1 MGIGKETIWREVKTK
16 GLNLGALADNLMI
29 KTRGGGIMQNF
40 RLRNL
45 LLAVIIGFIFSMPA
59 AELQAAR
66 PGSTAYTKD
75 AIGLRAEP
83 KLTASVIATLAAGV
97 LVTVNYCSE
106 GWCNVST
113 KGLTG
118 FVFEKFLTRKTP
130 PPRTDQDRGQKN
142 PQGQ

>member
-1 MGIGKETIWREVKTK
+1 
-16 GLNLGALADNLMI
+16 
-29 KTRGGGIMQNF
+29 MQNF

-45 LLAVIIGFIFSMPA
+45 LLAVVIGFIFSMPVV
-59 AELQAAR
+59 ELQAAR
-66 PGSTAYTKD
+66 PGTTAYITD

-83 KLTASVIATLAAGV
+83 KPTANVIATLAAGV
-97 LVTVNYCSE
+97 LVTVNHCSE

-118 FVFEKFLTRKTP
+118 FVLEKFLIRKTP
-130 PPRTDQDRGQKN
+130 PPRTDQGRGQKT

>member
-1 MGIGKETIWREVKTK
+1 
-16 GLNLGALADNLMI
+16 
-29 KTRGGGIMQNF
+29 MQNC
-40 RLRNL
+40 RLPNL
-45 LLAVIIGFIFSMPA
+45 LLFVIIGFIFSMPV

-66 PGSTAYTKD
+66 PGTTAYTAYTKD

-83 KLTASVIATLAAGV
+83 KLTADVIATLAAGV
-97 LVTVNYCSE
+97 RVRVHYCSE

-118 FVFEKFLTRKTP
+118 FVLEKFLIRKTL
-130 PPRTDQDRGQKN
+130 PPRTDQGRGHEN

>member
-1 MGIGKETIWREVKTK
+1 
-16 GLNLGALADNLMI
+16 
-29 KTRGGGIMQNF
+29 MQTC

-45 LLAVIIGFIFSMPA
+45 LLFVIIGFIFSMPA
-59 AELQAAR
+59 AQLQAAR
-66 PGSTAYTKD
+66 PVTTAYTRD

-83 KLTASVIATLAAGV
+83 KLTARVIATLAVGV
-97 LVTVNYCSE
+97 RVRVNYCSE

-118 FVFEKFLTRKTP
+118 FVIERFLIRTMSP
-130 PPRTDQDRGQKN
+130 PN

>member
-1 MGIGKETIWREVKTK
+1 
-16 GLNLGALADNLMI
+16 
-29 KTRGGGIMQNF
+29 MQNV

-45 LLAVIIGFIFSMPA
+45 LLCVIIGLIFSMPV

-66 PGSTAYTKD
+66 PGTTAYTKD

-83 KLTASVIATLAAGV
+83 KLTADVIATLAAGV
-97 LVTVNYCSE
+97 RVQVNYCSE
-106 GWCNVST
+106 GWCNVTT

-118 FVFEKFLTRKTP
+118 FVVEQLIRKTL
-130 PPRTDQDRGQKN
+130 PPRTDQGQEHKN

>member
-1 MGIGKETIWREVKTK
+1 
-16 GLNLGALADNLMI
+16 
-29 KTRGGGIMQNF
+29 MQNV

-45 LLAVIIGFIFSMPA
+45 LLSVIIGFIISMPV

-66 PGSTAYTKD
+66 PGTTAYTRD

-83 KLTASVIATLAAGV
+83 KLTASVIATLAVGV
-97 LVTVNYCSE
+97 RVQVNYCSE

-118 FVFEKFLTRKTP
+118 FVLEKFLAGKML
-130 PPRTDQDRGQKN
+130 PPRTGEGRHKN
-142 PQGQ
+142 TQGQ

>member
-1 MGIGKETIWREVKTK
+1 
-16 GLNLGALADNLMI
+16 
-29 KTRGGGIMQNF
+29 MQNV

-45 LLAVIIGFIFSMPA
+45 LLSVIIGFIFSMPV

-66 PGSTAYTKD
+66 PGTMAYTKD

-83 KLTASVIATLAAGV
+83 KLTASVIATLAVGV
-97 LVTVNYCSE
+97 RVQVNYCSK

-113 KGLTG
+113 KDLTG
-118 FVFEKFLTRKTP
+118 FVLEKFLIKEML
-130 PPRTDQDRGQKN
+130 PPRTDQGREQKN

>member
-1 MGIGKETIWREVKTK
+1 MK
-16 GLNLGALADNLMI
+16 
-29 KTRGGGIMQNF
+29 

-45 LLAVIIGFIFSMPA
+45 LLSVIIGFIFSMPV
-59 AELQAAR
+59 AELYAAR
-66 PGSTAYTKD
+66 PVTTAYINV

-83 KLTASVIATLAAGV
+83 KLTARVIATLAVGV
-97 LVTVNYCSE
+97 WVRVNYCSE

-118 FVFEKFLTRKTP
+118 FVLEKFLLEKMP
-130 PPRTDQDRGQKN
+130 PPRTDQGRGQKN